1 MLTGIPSRSGRRSGP
16 SDAGTR
22 GVEFIGQSRPACR
35 ILSRGIPGQEMF
47 HADLELFIIG
57 IPLRAR
63 ARLVIRIA
71 CLVNAAGAKSYPSV
85 SLGENRPLAPTVLGQ
100 KNTVKIHRPE
110 CAPIQGLHGVCDFAS
125 GESKNLP
132 PIWRLTMIFR
142 IILRTSHATNVFRV
156 KTSVGG

>member
-1 MLTGIPSRSGRRSGP
+1 
-16 SDAGTR
+16 
-22 GVEFIGQSRPACR
+22 
-35 ILSRGIPGQEMF
+35 MF

-132 PIWRLTMIFR
+132 PIWRLILILC
-142 IILRTSHATNVFRV
+142 IILSWPLLANVFRV
-156 KTSVGG
+156 KTGLSGVKKRAWQGRNNALRAA